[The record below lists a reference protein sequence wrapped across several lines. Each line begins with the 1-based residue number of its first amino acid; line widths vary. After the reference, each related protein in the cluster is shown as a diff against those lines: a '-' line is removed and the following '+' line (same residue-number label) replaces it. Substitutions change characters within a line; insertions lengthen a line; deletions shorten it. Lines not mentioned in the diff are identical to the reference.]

1 MRSSFDGA
9 ETILSGGQG
18 VLNQGRRGRKRTG
31 VPDWVEDE
39 TRVRAIL
46 LKAFPKLVTDAGQR
60 ARAGRWARVI
70 DGYYREGAPAQD
82 IADDLGISK
91 QSVELI
97 LTRLRFH
104 ASGNTR
110 RSRPAGRPRGR
121 PKKQGYANRGLV

>member
-82 IADDLGISK
+82 IADDLEVSK
-91 QSVELI
+91 QVIEKI
-97 LTRLRFH
+97 IHKIKVYGRNQPR
-104 ASGNTR
+104 
-110 RSRPAGRPRGR
+110 RPRGR
-121 PKKQGYANRGLV
+121 PRGNRGM